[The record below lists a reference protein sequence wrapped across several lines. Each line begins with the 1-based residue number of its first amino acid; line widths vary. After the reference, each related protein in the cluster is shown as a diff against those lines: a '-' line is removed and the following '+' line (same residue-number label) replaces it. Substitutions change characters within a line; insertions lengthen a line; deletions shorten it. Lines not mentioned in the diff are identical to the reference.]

1 MALTGMLVGSQ
12 VIVAVVMIF
21 LSALLLM
28 ISAKI
33 FKLKDQSYMTALK
46 IALIVYVINFIL
58 ALIGLAA
65 ASVAMVMTILSIIVL
80 ILLGMYLIKK
90 YYKIAWGKAALTW
103 LVWFILT
110 LIVGFI
116 IALIIGVI
124 FAGAIIAAAV

>member
-1 MALTGMLVGSQ
+1 MALTGMLVLSQ
-12 VIVAVVMIF
+12 VITAIVMIF

-28 ISAKI
+28 ISVKI

-46 IALIVYVINFIL
+46 IALIIYVINFIL
-58 ALIGLAA
+58 GLIGLAA
-65 ASVAMVMTILSIIVL
+65 LSVAIVMSVLSFLVL

-90 YYKIAWGKAALTW
+90 MYKLDWGKAALTW

-116 IALIIGVI
+116 IALIIGLI
-124 FAGAIIAAAV
+124 FGAALLTAAL